1 MVAPGLIDRGSNNAV
16 PDPDLLDALVK
27 GAIR

>member
-1 MVAPGLIDRGSNNAV
+1 MLAPGLIDRGSNNAI

-27 GAIR
+27 VTTP